1 MDTTDT
7 ICAQATPQ
15 GNASVSIVRLSGPK
29 ALEIAKQVAPT
40 KLHPRQ
46 AYFSAFFA
54 HDCKTVIDQGVVI
67 YFPQPHSFT
76 GEDVVEFQCHG
87 NPFVVQKLLNE
98 LCAHGARLAVA
109 GEFSERAFLNGKLD
123 LSQLEAIADL
133 ISSGSEQAARSAVLS
148 MQGKFSEQVQSIL
161 HQLIQIRTHIEAGLD
176 FAEEDIEVEVK
187 TSMHAKLD
195 ATRNEIEQLFAIAQ
209 KGVQMQQGVSVV
221 LTGLPN
227 VGKSSLLNALSTEER
242 AIVTEVPGT
251 TRDVLYVDMEIN
263 GIPMRMIDTAGL
275 RSNADVVE
283 QEGIERAR
291 AAIEHADLVI
301 RVIDCSRPQT
311 GKPEIAAAAKRLDVY
326 NKIDLLADSA
336 VIPNGAIAVSAKTGA
351 GIDQLREQI
360 ARDLQALPESSQT
373 PFSARARHLDAM
385 RRALNAIQ
393 NALRQLQAEAPLE
406 LAAEDLR
413 IAQQCL
419 GEITG
424 EFTPDDLLDYVFREF
439 CIGK

>member
-1 MDTTDT
+1 MSIAQQLTQVELIPRHAHFSTLLEGEGNTT
-7 ICAQATPQ
+7 
-15 GNASVSIVRLSGPK
+15 
-29 ALEIAKQVAPT
+29 
-40 KLHPRQ
+40 
-46 AYFSAFFA
+46 
-54 HDCKTVIDQGVVI
+54 IDQAVVI

-87 NPFVVQKLLNE
+87 NPFVVKNLLQE
-98 LCAHGARLAVA
+98 LCRYGARLAIA

-148 MQGKFSEQVQSIL
+148 MQGQFSEQVQSIL
-161 HQLIQIRTHIEAGLD
+161 QQLIQIRTHIEAGLD
-176 FAEEDIEVEVK
+176 FVEEDIEVEVK
-187 TSMHAKLD
+187 TSVQAKLEN
-195 ATRNEIEQLFAIAQ
+195 TRQEIETLFAIAQ
-209 KGVQMQQGVSVV
+209 KGVQMQRGVSAV

-242 AIVTEVPGT
+242 AIVTEIPGT
-251 TRDVLYVDMEIN
+251 TRDVVYVDMEIC
-263 GIPMRMIDTAGL
+263 GIPMRLIDTAGL
-275 RSNADVVE
+275 RTDAGIVE

-291 AAIEHADLVI
+291 KAIENADLVI
-301 RVIDCSRPQT
+301 HVIDSSQSNITPAELTKTSR
-311 GKPEIAAAAKRLDVY
+311 RLDVY
-326 NKIDLLADSA
+326 NKADLLTDKSA
-336 VIPNGAIAVSAKTGA
+336 LPENAILVSAKTGA
-351 GIDQLREQI
+351 GISRLREQI
-360 ARDLQALPESSQT
+360 ASRLQLQASDSQT

-385 RRALNAIQ
+385 RRALASMQ
-393 NALRQLQAEAPLE
+393 HAQQQLQIDAPME